1 MKGPEDHLLLLN
13 EQSKGDQQRLGFK
26 NYTFNFDSAA
36 GIDYLVDVT
45 KPNGQKVKILKMSNG
60 EAFDENKTY
69 KVVMNSYRGNGG
81 GDLIIK
87 GAGIPKDKL
96 NDRIIYQ
103 SPLDLRHY
111 FMQEIERQGSM
122 SPKAGNNWK
131 FVPEEWT
138 IPAAKRDYKHIF
150 GE

>member
-1 MKGPEDHLLLLN
+1 
-13 EQSKGDQQRLGFK
+13 
-26 NYTFNFDSAA
+26 
-36 GIDYLVDVT
+36 
-45 KPNGQKVKILKMSNG
+45 
-60 EAFDENKTY
+60 
-69 KVVMNSYRGNGG
+69 MNSYRGNGG

-103 SPLDLRHY
+103 SPFDLRHY
-111 FMQEIERQGSM
+111 LMQEIERQGSM

-138 IPAAKRDYKHIF
+138 VPAAKRDYKHIF

>member
-1 MKGPEDHLLLLN
+1 MLN

-87 GAGIPKDKL
+87 GAGIPMDKL

-111 FMQEIERQGSM
+111 LMQEIERQGSM

-138 IPAAKRDYKHIF
+138 VPAAKRDYKHIF